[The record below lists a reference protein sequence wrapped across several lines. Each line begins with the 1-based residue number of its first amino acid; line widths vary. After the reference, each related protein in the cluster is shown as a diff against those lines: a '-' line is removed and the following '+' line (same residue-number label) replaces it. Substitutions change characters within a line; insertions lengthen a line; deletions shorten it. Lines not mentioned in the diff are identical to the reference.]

1 MAPTRRKFG
10 GKKKKNTIKYTW
22 GIHSLTRKRMKTH
35 RKKKR
40 SHKRNKSRRRRK
52 SRGRRR
58 KGGSTDPM
66 DTNGDGHDERERRQ
80 HAADLVRLMR
90 RLVDAQQEVAN
101 CQLRLRLLQPPQQVQ
116 E

>member
-1 MAPTRRKFG
+1 MSPTRRKFG

-40 SHKRNKSRRRRK
+40 SHKRNISRRRRKSRGRNISRRRRK

-58 KGGSTDPM
+58 
-66 DTNGDGHDERERRQ
+66 
-80 HAADLVRLMR
+80 
-90 RLVDAQQEVAN
+90 
-101 CQLRLRLLQPPQQVQ
+101 
-116 E
+116 